1 MVLLGTSSWPG
12 THRVARLA
20 LNPWQPSCFSIP
32 QTHENNP
39 GGSHDFG
46 TLALMDSSIEWC

>member
-20 LNPWQPSCFSIP
+20 LNSWQPSRLSIP

-46 TLALMDSSIEWC
+46 TLALMDSSIE